1 MADEDVIA
9 LGTVTR
15 LALKYVENVAAVVCL
30 IVPPSFVTIPSPA
43 ATAVVPALVSPSTIF
58 SSVAVD
64 VTAVPPILGLA
75 KSKLD
80 VMSATAAPEPA
91 PSAYINF
98 PVPATTETL
107 PPEP

>member
-1 MADEDVIA
+1 MDCADDGVSVAEDDVMA

-30 IVPPSFVTIPSPA
+30 IVPPSLVTIPSPS

-64 VTAVPPILGLA
+64 VTAVPAILGLA
-75 KSKLD
+75 ISKAD
-80 VMSATAAPEPA
+80 VTSTTAAPDPA
-91 PSAYINF
+91 PSA
-98 PVPATTETL
+98 
-107 PPEP
+107 